1 MQHVACG
8 LHSKCKPVAT
18 QAMQLQLPTT
28 GLTMAMTCCDMDDQ
42 LQDVIFVPSSSKY
55 TASDFVLFSTVTDH
69 RQSLPVQAKS
79 IQTTD
84 FFQTAS
90 RPTHLSAELLQLS
103 EPLSS
108 SSFVLTANCAQTVPT
123 KPTPVRS
130 NTACA
135 VPVAKHVASEAGQP
149 QPPAAPRRSLPQNVF
164 SPSDKLVCAAL
175 PLPAASPRPVIKPR
189 YLLRTLVRQQHVENS
204 NTEQHLPHTLTS
216 ACEAHVLSG
225 SSQTPITC
233 AHDLL
238 QKLLIYRTGSCRE

>member
-8 LHSKCKPVAT
+8 LHSKCKPVAA
-18 QAMQLQLPTT
+18 QASQLQLPKT
-28 GLTMAMTCCDMDDQ
+28 GLTMAMTCCDVDDQ
-42 LQDVIFVPSSSKY
+42 LQDVNFVPSSSKY
-55 TASDFVLFSTVTDH
+55 TPSDFVLFSTFTEH
-69 RQSLPVQAKS
+69 RQSPPVQAKS
-79 IQTTD
+79 IQTD

-90 RPTHLSAELLQLS
+90 RPTHLSAELFQPS

-108 SSFVLTANCAQTVPT
+108 SSFVLTANCVQTVPT

-135 VPVAKHVASEAGQP
+135 IPVAKHVASEAGQQ
-149 QPPAAPRRSLPQNVF
+149 QPPAAPRRTLPQNVF
-164 SPSDKLVCAAL
+164 SPSDKLLCAAL
-175 PLPAASPRPVIKPR
+175 PLPAALPRPVIKPR

-204 NTEQHLPHTLTS
+204 NTEQQLPHTLTS

-238 QKLLIYRTGSCRE
+238 QKLLTYRTGSCSE